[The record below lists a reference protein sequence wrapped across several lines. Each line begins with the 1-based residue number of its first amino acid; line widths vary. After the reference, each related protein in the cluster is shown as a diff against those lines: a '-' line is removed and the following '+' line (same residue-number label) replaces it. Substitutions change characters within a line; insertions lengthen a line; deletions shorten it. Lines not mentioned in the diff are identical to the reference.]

1 MKSLNFESDD
11 FDFDFFDD
19 LAAFSVISFAPSR
32 HQDIKLCCLKTFT
45 VYPTYSW
52 TFVYGPRRT
61 EKWGY
66 TVPLSIAISP
76 MTTGISR
83 RYKHRTLY
91 LGGNQSTE

>member
-45 VYPTYSW
+45 VYSTYSW
-52 TFVYGPRRT
+52 IFVYGPRRT
-61 EKWGY
+61 VGQGGQEN
-66 TVPLSIAISP
+66 VDIQC
-76 MTTGISR
+76 
-83 RYKHRTLY
+83 LY
-91 LGGNQSTE
+91 R